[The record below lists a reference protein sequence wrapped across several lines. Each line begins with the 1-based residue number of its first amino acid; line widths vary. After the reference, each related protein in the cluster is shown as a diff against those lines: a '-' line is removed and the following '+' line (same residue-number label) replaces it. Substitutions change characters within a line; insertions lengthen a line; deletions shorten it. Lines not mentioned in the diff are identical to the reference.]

1 MKQTELELTDKVH
14 DSSVTIIRRREAN
27 LPSVRRHVFNAL
39 IITAMTGIGVI
50 AGFKLFGN
58 PIDALA
64 LGEVGIEPAP
74 MPAAADSLNGTGEAL
89 PDLLGA
95 AVPKGSNPTAAIDA
109 LGNPIGG
116 QNANQLAGANQ
127 PAPTPEPVQPAERI
141 ASVQIGTPRTIM
153 IDGKP
158 IASGAFPTA
167 ALPRAPFDD
176 ISRRGPYGIIP
187 TISSTGNKAV
197 TSYARSYTPTPGT
210 NPVAI
215 VIGGLGIDRN
225 LTRRI
230 INETPAEVTLA
241 FAAHTNGL
249 QTWIHQARERGHE
262 VMLELPM
269 EGLDF
274 NPAEPG
280 ADRALKSNVSA
291 AENIRNLDWL
301 MSRAT
306 GYFAVTNYSGDQVV
320 AQSDAMSPILAHLGD
335 AGLGFVY
342 DGSSSAHSMQSL
354 AVSSNLPFNQAYN
367 IIDSNTD
374 IALIRSEL
382 GRLETVAKAGS
393 PQLGIGFALPETL
406 IAVKSWTA
414 SLEASGLELAPAS
427 YVLNR

>member
-1 MKQTELELTDKVH
+1 MKQTELELTDKIH
-14 DSSVTIIRRREAN
+14 DSSVTIIRRREAH
-27 LPSVRRHVFNAL
+27 LPSVKRHILNAM
-39 IITAMTGIGVI
+39 IVTGMTGIGVI
-50 AGFKLFGN
+50 AGFQLFGN
-58 PIDALA
+58 PIDAIA

-74 MPAAADSLNGTGEAL
+74 MPAAADSLNGDGEVL

-95 AVPKGSNPTAAIDA
+95 AVPKGSNPTATIDA

-127 PAPTPEPVQPAERI
+127 TAPIPQPTERI
-141 ASVQIGTPRTIM
+141 ASVQIGTPKTIM

-158 IASGAFPTA
+158 IASGAFPTT
-167 ALPRAPFDD
+167 ALARAPFDD
-176 ISRRGPYGIIP
+176 ISRRSPYGIIP
-187 TISSTGNKAV
+187 TISSTGKKAV

-210 NPVAI
+210 SPVAI

-269 EGLDF
+269 EGLNF

-280 ADRALKSNVSA
+280 ADRALKSGVSA
-291 AENIRNLDWL
+291 AENIKNLDWL
-301 MSRAT
+301 MSRAS

-320 AQSDAMSPILAHLGD
+320 AQSEAMAPILAHLGD

-342 DGSSSAHSMQSL
+342 DGSSTAHSMQSL
-354 AVSSNLPFNQAYN
+354 SVSSNLPFNQAYN

-427 YVLNR
+427 YILNR